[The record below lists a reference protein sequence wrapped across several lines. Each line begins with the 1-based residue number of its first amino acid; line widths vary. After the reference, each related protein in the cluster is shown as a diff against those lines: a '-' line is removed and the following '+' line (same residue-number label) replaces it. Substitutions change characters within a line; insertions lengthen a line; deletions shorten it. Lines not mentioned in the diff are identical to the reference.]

1 MKACTS
7 GHAAC
12 STHKCTTPFRIS
24 STAFLIYI
32 VHTCPTSPMPTCA
45 GGVSTRLVQCIH
57 SSNGTVSEGSC
68 VAPAPASNMSC
79 NMDPCDFCQENVCS
93 GEGTCVGQACQCDPG
108 YVGSYCQVQC
118 CFTACCLPLRCKALL
133 HASSSQFSAMECCVA
148 TQCYKHPCLHC
159 YDPKDLATPHVCE
172 NVCACVCVFVRPP
185 AQSHLQ
191 QCKQC
196 DVQHQTPIKD
206 AIKFAD
212 TSLQLHVCV
221 NVMYSHYATAHTAV
235 TCVSCFGAGGSNLQ
249 QWCCGCTAA
258 VLSVRCARQQCHLL

>member
-1 MKACTS
+1 LCSAYTPAMGLCQKAAVLRLHQPATCPAIWTHVTS
-7 GHAAC
+7 ARRISAMGKAHALGRLVSVTLATLVHTVRCNAASLLAAC
-12 STHKCTTPFRIS
+12 
-24 STAFLIYI
+24 L
-32 VHTCPTSPMPTCA
+32 CA
-45 GGVSTRLVQCIH
+45 AR
-57 SSNGTVSEGSC
+57 
-68 VAPAPASNMSC
+68 
-79 NMDPCDFCQENVCS
+79 
-93 GEGTCVGQACQCDPG
+93 
-108 YVGSYCQVQC
+108 
-118 CFTACCLPLRCKALL
+118 LRCM
-133 HASSSQFSAMECCVA
+133 HPVASFEQWSAVLQHSVTSILACIAVTRRIWPHPMCVR
-148 TQCYKHPCLHC
+148 
-159 YDPKDLATPHVCE
+159 V
-172 NVCACVCVFVRPP
+172 CVCVRPP